1 MSAVSAGERLGRLL
15 AIVPW
20 IASRDGPNLS
30 EVCAR
35 FDVNEKELIA
45 DLDLLFLCG
54 VYPFTP
60 DVLIDVDISGGRVW
74 IRMADYFRRPL
85 KLTSREA
92 LALAAVG
99 RFYLRMPA
107 SEANGALASA
117 LAKLEVALGIPE
129 GEVLD
134 VDLDDTPEGTLET
147 LRRATLE
154 RRKLRLV
161 YYSFGRD
168 ATSERVVHP
177 WRVLNLAGHWYLE
190 AWCETAGAERMFRV
204 DRMMEVSA
212 TSETFATS
220 SASGAARSRA
230 AKSAAKS
237 AATMTPYSPSPSDA
251 TWVLDLEPRAHW
263 VAPQYPNEGIEDL
276 GAGVLR
282 VSLKVGEKAWIERLL
297 LRGGDA
303 VTVVSGDSG
312 VRSEA
317 ARRILERYR
326 H

>member
-20 IASRDGPNLS
+20 IASRDGPYLS

-35 FDVNEKELIA
+35 FDVTEKELIA
-45 DLDLLFLCG
+45 DLNLLFLCG

-134 VDLDDTPEGTLET
+134 VDLDDTPAGTLET
-147 LRRATLE
+147 LRCATLE
-154 RRKLRLV
+154 HRKLRLV

-168 ATSERVVHP
+168 ATTGRIVHP

-204 DRMMEVSA
+204 DRMMEASV

-220 SASGAARSRA
+220 PASRA
-230 AKSAAKS
+230 NSAAAKALYS
-237 AATMTPYSPSPSDA
+237 ASPSDA
-251 TWVLDLEPRAHW
+251 TWVLDLDPRAHW
-263 VAPQYPNEGIEDL
+263 VAEQYPNEGIEDI

-282 VSLKVGEKAWIERLL
+282 VSLKVGERAWIERLL

-303 VTVVSGDSG
+303 IRVVSGDPG

-317 ARRILERYR
+317 ARRLLGRYR

>member
-20 IASRDGPNLS
+20 IASRDGPHLS
-30 EVCAR
+30 EVSAR
-35 FDVNEKELIA
+35 FDVTEKELIA

-60 DVLIDVDISGGRVW
+60 DVLVDVDISGGRVW

-99 RFYLRMPA
+99 HFYLRMPA
-107 SEANGALASA
+107 SEANTALASA
-117 LAKLEVALGIPE
+117 LAKLEVALGLPE
-129 GEVLD
+129 GEMLD
-134 VDLDDTPEGTLET
+134 VDLDDTPAGILET
-147 LRRATLE
+147 LRNAMLE
-154 RRKLRLV
+154 HRKLRLV
-161 YYSFGRD
+161 YYSSGRD
-168 ATSERVVHP
+168 ATTERVVHP
-177 WRVLNLAGHWYLE
+177 WRVLNVAGHWYLE
-190 AWCETAGAERMFRV
+190 AWCETAGAERMFRA
-204 DRMMEVSA
+204 DRMMEASV

-220 SASGAARSRA
+220 PASRA
-230 AKSAAKS
+230 AKSS
-237 AATMTPYSPSPSDA
+237 AARPLYSASPSDA
-251 TWVLDLEPRAHW
+251 TWVLDLETGAHW
-263 VAPQYPNEGIEDL
+263 VAEQYPNDGIEDL
-276 GAGVLR
+276 GGGVLR

-303 VTVVSGDSG
+303 IKVVSGDLS
-312 VRSEA
+312 VRSVA
-317 ARRILERYR
+317 ARRILGRYR